1 MNKDDIFQNNVDN
14 SIGEINLKFFLNFLF
29 RKRFLIFYITF
40 FSLLFAFTSQRI
52 IRKTWAG
59 DFQIVLSTG
68 EKNRE
73 NQSELSLLSRISGQD
88 VENQL
93 QTEVGILES
102 PSVLM
107 PIFEYVKNE
116 KELIYKKKD
125 ELIFL
130 DWKKN
135 LRIKLKKDTSILEI
149 TYKDKNKELI
159 IPVLEKI
166 SKAFQ
171 VYSGKNK
178 KRKLQLTK
186 DYLINQISLFKNKSA
201 ESINNAQEFAM
212 DQDLLIQDGL
222 PLESERFR
230 NDSLEIKIL
239 PYNRANTSIESVRV
253 LAANKIRNLK
263 QQILKIKALK
273 DDPKQIQYIA
283 STIPVLENEGLT
295 TYLEEIENQLV
306 ELRSRY
312 TDEDLQIKILINKRE
327 RLIKL
332 LGERAIGILNAQILA
347 TDAEMKSAARADG
360 VILKYKEL
368 MREAERDELTL
379 LQLENQYRALLLEEA
394 KSEDPWQL
402 ITSPTLLDIPVFPQ
416 LKTFLLFGL
425 IGGLGLGVFIAKYME
440 KKSDLIY
447 EKEILEE
454 LLPLPILIEIERA
467 QSGSEI
473 FDPILINKLIS
484 KKEKIF
490 VLKFSEITN
499 EIFEKY
505 QIIMS
510 KITKKDIISI
520 DDNYDEIS
528 SSDSAFLFIDLKT
541 FTYRELQK
549 IKKRLEIFSINPDGI
564 VLLN

>member
-14 SIGEINLKFFLNFLF
+14 SIGEINPKHFLNFLF

-40 FSLLFAFTSQRI
+40 FSLLFAFTAQRI

-68 EKNRE
+68 KKNLE
-73 NQSELSLLSRISGQD
+73 NQSELSLLTRIGGQD

-130 DWKKN
+130 DWKEN

-201 ESINNAQEFAM
+201 ESIKNAQEFAM

-222 PLESERFR
+222 
-230 NDSLEIKIL
+230 
-239 PYNRANTSIESVRV
+239 
-253 LAANKIRNLK
+253 
-263 QQILKIKALK
+263 
-273 DDPKQIQYIA
+273 
-283 STIPVLENEGLT
+283 G
-295 TYLEEIENQLV
+295 
-306 ELRSRY
+306 
-312 TDEDLQIKILINKRE
+312 
-327 RLIKL
+327 
-332 LGERAIGILNAQILA
+332 
-347 TDAEMKSAARADG
+347 
-360 VILKYKEL
+360 
-368 MREAERDELTL
+368 
-379 LQLENQYRALLLEEA
+379 
-394 KSEDPWQL
+394 
-402 ITSPTLLDIPVFPQ
+402 
-416 LKTFLLFGL
+416 
-425 IGGLGLGVFIAKYME
+425 
-440 KKSDLIY
+440 
-447 EKEILEE
+447 
-454 LLPLPILIEIERA
+454 
-467 QSGSEI
+467 
-473 FDPILINKLIS
+473 
-484 KKEKIF
+484 
-490 VLKFSEITN
+490 
-499 EIFEKY
+499 
-505 QIIMS
+505 
-510 KITKKDIISI
+510 
-520 DDNYDEIS
+520 
-528 SSDSAFLFIDLKT
+528 
-541 FTYRELQK
+541 
-549 IKKRLEIFSINPDGI
+549 
-564 VLLN
+564 